1 MDPEARPT
9 YRPVVRQL
17 ATEIGVLGGLAVLVA
32 LVWALAGEPELAETL
47 RFTLL
52 IAAGLRLLGAGT
64 VLPKATRLAT
74 RQWGVRGGDDRELTG
89 HSVNDDRAPVELAP
103 AAAAIVVA
111 VVLGLLSLVLDLYV
125 V

>member
-1 MDPEARPT
+1 MDPEGRPT

-17 ATEIGVLGGLAVLVA
+17 ATELGVLGGLAVLVA
-32 LVWALAGEPELAETL
+32 LVWALVGEPGLAETL

-52 IAAGLRLLGAGT
+52 VAAGLRLMGAGT

-74 RQWGVRGGDDRELTG
+74 RQWGLRGDDRELAG
-89 HSVNDDRAPVELAP
+89 PPAAEERATVELAP

-111 VVLGLLSLVLDLYV
+111 VVLGLLSLALDVYV